1 MKIIMTK
8 KEEDFL
14 KSYFKGITSYLEFG
28 CGGTILAALEF
39 SNIKKIQTVKSD
51 HKWISKLINYEKVL
65 DSILE
70 KRLLVY
76 HANIGKIKQWG
87 FPDNKDYGMWLNY
100 SVKIFQRISLDI
112 DFILIDGR
120 FRIITF
126 LSCLFYM
133 KNIIIA
139 FHDYENRKEY
149 HICEQFGK
157 KIYSVDSL
165 SLFQHN
171 ANISMENFYK
181 EMHNYVYNPS

>member
-28 CGGTILAALEF
+28 CGGTTLAALAF
-39 SNIKKIQTVKSD
+39 SNIRKIQTVESD
-51 HKWISKLINYEKVL
+51 YKWISKLINYEKVME
-65 DSILE
+65 SILE
-70 KRLLVY
+70 KRLFIY
-76 HANIGKIKQWG
+76 HVNIGKTKQWG

-100 SVKIFQRISLDI
+100 SVKIFQRIFLDV

-120 FRIITF
+120 FRVITF

-139 FHDYENRKEY
+139 IHDYENRKEY

-171 ANISMENFYK
+171 SNISMENIYK
-181 EMHNYVYNPS
+181 EMQNHIYDVS